1 MITDKNRFV
10 YIIVIPKQEEKL
22 FARSVFEL
30 LYIDKPKIF
39 GNLYKVYSILYFSA
53 TGNTKL
59 MAQTLAERLNDE
71 AVDLLSRIKN
81 NDHSEIRSDRPF
93 VICSPVYVS
102 ELPSFVSDH
111 LKKLSLVT
119 FKGKTESL

>member
-1 MITDKNRFV
+1 M
-10 YIIVIPKQEEKL
+10 
-22 FARSVFEL
+22 
-30 LYIDKPKIF
+30 
-39 GNLYKVYSILYFSA
+39 ILYFSA

-102 ELPSFVSDH
+102 ELPLFFLDH
-111 LKKLSLVT
+111 LKNCLYQAVIT
-119 FKGKTESL
+119 YMVY